1 MLRTGTLAF
10 LVLLATAATVRAQ
23 PAPAGCR
30 VWVADAQNTIG
41 VNQNHYRLLRNVA
54 VECNDMQFYADEAE
68 VFTDADR
75 VRASGNVLFVTSD
88 NRISADRMEFNTRT
102 RTGTFYVASG
112 IASMESRKIDRSLF
126 GTQEPDAYFYGN
138 TIEKLGPKTY
148 RITRGGFTTCVQPT
162 PRWELVSD
170 SATLTLEEHAVLKNT
185 VLKVKGVPMLYL
197 PILYYPINKEDRAT
211 GFLIP
216 TYGASTI
223 KGHTLSNAFFWA
235 INRSQDATFY
245 HDFMSKT
252 GQQVGGEYRYVLG
265 PGAQGSTQ
273 VKFQREHEATYDQPD
288 GTQRTT
294 PGGNNFTILGT
305 MTQPLPH
312 HFRLAANANYFSSLT
327 AQQRNQQNLFQ
338 ATNSTRRFGVNI
350 GGNWAGTTINGTF
363 DRTEYLNTNPTT
375 GVEGSNLTGS
385 SPRVIA
391 SRAEKPIG
399 KLPLYF
405 GATGEY
411 VTFVRVTD
419 PGAGPQSRSDLG
431 LSRLDF
437 LPTLRFPF
445 TRWQFLTFNSS
456 MSWRATYWTE
466 SLDPTLPPN
475 APVVSTV
482 AEPIGRRYFDFSSRI
497 TGPVFTRIFN
507 RPGGGYADKFKHVI
521 EPTFTVQRTTETPN
535 YNQIVKF
542 DATDYVQ
549 GTTTITYGLNNR
561 LYAKKESAREILSVA
576 IGQSY
581 YSNQNAS
588 QNDPRIQ
595 SSFNSQAAPSHLTPA
610 VLLVHAS
617 PANGIDG
624 TFRAEYN
631 TKVHALVNVTTNGV
645 LTRGW
650 VQETAGW
657 THRPFVP
664 ELPGFS
670 ETSSTNFLN
679 SATTIR
685 KPGNALGGTYLFQYD
700 VKNRRYMNQRYVA
713 YYNSQCC
720 GIAVEYQTFNFGTA
734 SPTVGVPQDRR
745 FNLSFTLAG
754 IGSFSNLF
762 GAFGGQTR

>member
-1 MLRTGTLAF
+1 MLRTGLF
-10 LVLLATAATVRAQ
+10 VLLVLLATAVTVRAQ
-23 PAPAGCR
+23 AAPGGCR
-30 VWVADAQNTIG
+30 VWLANSQAMFSI
-41 VNQNHYRLLRNVA
+41 NQNHYRLLRNVA

-68 VFTDADR
+68 VFNDADR
-75 VRASGNVLFVTSD
+75 VSASGNVLFVSSN

-112 IASMESRKIDRSLF
+112 IVSLENRGIDRSLF
-126 GTQEPDAYFYGN
+126 GTQEPDAYFYGD

-162 PRWELVSD
+162 PRWELVSG
-170 SATLTLEEHAVLKNT
+170 SVTLTLDEHALLKNS
-185 VLKVKGVPMLYL
+185 VLKVKGVPMMYL
-197 PILYYPINKEDRAT
+197 PIFYYPINKEDRAT

-216 TYGASTI
+216 TYGSSNV
-223 KGHTLSNAFFWA
+223 KGQIISNAFFWA

-252 GQQVGGEYRYVLG
+252 GQQFGGEYRYVQA

-273 VKFQREHEATYDQPD
+273 IKLLREHAATYQQPD
-288 GTQRTT
+288 GTQKTT
-294 PGGNNFTILGT
+294 DGGQSYSISGT

-312 HFRLAANANYFSSLT
+312 NFRLAASADYFSSLQ
-327 AQQRNQQNLFQ
+327 AQQRNQQNLYA
-338 ATNSTRRFGVNI
+338 ATSTTRRFGINV

-363 DRTEYLNTNPTT
+363 DRSEFLTNATP
-375 GVEGSNLTGS
+375 GIEGSTVQGS

-399 KLPLYF
+399 KLPVYF

-411 VTFVRVTD
+411 ATFQRVTD
-419 PGAGPQSRSDLG
+419 PGTGAQNRSDTG
-431 LSRLDF
+431 LTRLDF

-466 SLDPTLPPN
+466 SLDPKSTQSLQIN
-475 APVVSTV
+475 APDPV
-482 AEPIGRRYFDFSSRI
+482 GRRYFDLSTRI

-521 EPTFTVQRTTETPN
+521 EPTVTISHITDIRNAF
-535 YNQIVKF
+535 QIVKL
-542 DATDYVQ
+542 DGTDYKL
-549 GTTTITYGLNNR
+549 GTTLITYGLNNR
-561 LYAKKESAREILSVA
+561 LYAKKQSAREILSVG
-576 IGQSY
+576 ISQSY
-581 YSNQNAS
+581 SSNQDANRF
-588 QNDPRIQ
+588 DPSYQ
-595 SSFNSQAAPSHLTPA
+595 SSFNSQLAASHLSPVT
-610 VLLVHAS
+610 LLVRSS
-617 PANGIDG
+617 PANGVDG

-631 TKVHALVNVTTNGV
+631 TDVHALLTLAANGTVNKGWVQTTNGWSQ
-645 LTRGW
+645 R
-650 VQETAGW
+650 
-657 THRPFVP
+657 RFVRD
-664 ELPGFS
+664 LSGFNTES
-670 ETSSTNFLN
+670 GATNLLQ
-679 SATTIR
+679 SATSIR
-685 KPGNALGGTYLFQYD
+685 KPGNSLGGTYTFSYD
-700 VKNRRYMNQRYVA
+700 LKQRSYVNQRYVV

-720 GIAVEYQTFNFGTA
+720 GIAAEYQTFNYGTNPFA
-734 SPTVGVPQDRR
+734 VLPQDHR